1 MAANAVS
8 TEIIALTE
16 KKMDMALDDI
26 IKMSKKA
33 SFKGKQASRTSN
45 KSQRFMNDH
54 GIQRNSKV
62 QRFMN
67 SRSSIRQGV
76 LSQRRTSFKRNQFP
90 VTTAVARRGDV
101 ATIRN
106 RVVYP
111 SKQRYFLVF
120 YVNDGKIHAFECA
133 SHMWTIRLK
142 SLLKLQFRKKSIML
156 PVEEIQD
163 LELTG
168 ILLQIDFVEEALL
181 DLEQLLLADLSL
193 LLHRCSPHWDHST
206 LKRFAA
212 ASMRRDAGDGNIV
225 RKDKQKPKTLD
236 ALFSDLKEQRIRTI
250 SLQLARSRGQFVGQ
264 GRRGR
269 RQQRGLFGAA
279 NAAAGARAG
288 DDFGK
293 FIR

>member
-1 MAANAVS
+1 MAANALS
-8 TEIIALTE
+8 TATIALTE

-33 SFKGKQASRTSN
+33 SFKGKQASRTTN
-45 KSQRFMNDH
+45 KSQRFMNDR

-67 SRSSIRQGV
+67 SRSSIRQGL

-90 VTTAVARRGDV
+90 VTTAAARRGAG

-106 RVVYP
+106 RVAYP
-111 SKQRYFLVF
+111 SKQ
-120 YVNDGKIHAFECA
+120 
-133 SHMWTIRLK
+133 
-142 SLLKLQFRKKSIML
+142 
-156 PVEEIQD
+156 
-163 LELTG
+163 
-168 ILLQIDFVEEALL
+168 
-181 DLEQLLLADLSL
+181 
-193 LLHRCSPHWDHST
+193 
-206 LKRFAA
+206 RFAA

-250 SLQLARSRGQFVGQ
+250 SLELARSRGQFARQ
-264 GRRGR
+264 GRRGQ
-269 RQQRGLFGAA
+269 RQQRGLYGAA

-288 DDFGK
+288 DGFGK